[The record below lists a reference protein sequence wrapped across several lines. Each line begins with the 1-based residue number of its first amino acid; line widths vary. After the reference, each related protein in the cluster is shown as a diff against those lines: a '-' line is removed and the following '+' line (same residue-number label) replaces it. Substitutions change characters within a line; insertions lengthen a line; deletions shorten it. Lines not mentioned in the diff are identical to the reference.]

1 MIKLFKV
8 CGGIGGRAPKV
19 LGKRARGEDLPE
31 EKKLRNTSR
40 HALNLVR
47 RESLAATGVLDV
59 ISFDEETII
68 AETELGMLI
77 IKGINLHVNRLNL
90 ENGELAVDGEISG
103 INYEE
108 SGGYVKG
115 SRNLLG
121 KLFR

>member
-1 MIKLFKV
+1 M
-8 CGGIGGRAPKV
+8 
-19 LGKRARGEDLPE
+19 PE
-31 EKKLRNTSR
+31 EKKIRSASR
-40 HALNLVR
+40 HAINLLR
-47 RESLAATGVLDV
+47 RESMTATGVLDV

-103 INYEE
+103 ITYEE
-108 SGGYVKG
+108 SSAYVKG
-115 SRNLLG
+115 SRSLLG